1 MDLNN
6 LFDVKGKVVLVTGG
20 GRGVGEMIAAG
31 YVLNGAKVY
40 ISSRDV
46 KACESTAQRLTKDG
60 PGKCIAIPADLST
73 YEECERL
80 VKELEKREEVLHVLV
95 NNSGVTWGE
104 ELSTYPDSAFTKLL
118 TLNIQRVFTLTQK
131 LIPLLNNAKEQGHVG
146 RIINIGSINGIKP
159 PGLETYAYSASKA
172 ALHQLSKHLS
182 TRLGPSITVNTLAL
196 GPFRSKMM
204 KFTLDN
210 FESELADSLP
220 MKRIG
225 APEDV
230 AAACLWLSGKGGQW
244 VTGTVIPI
252 DGGSLVATQA
262 KL

>member
-1 MDLNN
+1 MEINS
-6 LFDVKGKVVLVTGG
+6 LFDVKGKIVLVTGG

-31 YVLNGAKVY
+31 YTANGAKVY
-40 ISSRDV
+40 ISSRDA
-46 KACESTAQRLTKDG
+46 KACEETAKRLTKEG
-60 PGKCIAIPADLST
+60 PGECIAIPADLSK
-73 YEECERL
+73 YEECER
-80 VKELEKREEVLHVLV
+80 VVAELEKREKVLHILV
-95 NNSGVTWGE
+95 NNSGATWGE
-104 ELSTYPDSAFTKLL
+104 DLSTYPDSAFSKLM
-118 TLNIQRVFTLTQK
+118 TLNVQRVFTLTQK
-131 LIPLLNNAKEQGHVG
+131 LVPLLSKAQEEGFVG
-146 RIINIGSINGIKP
+146 RIINIGSINGVNP

-210 FESELADSLP
+210 FERELAESLP

-225 APEDV
+225 APGDV
-230 AAACLWLSGKGGQW
+230 AAACLWLSSKGGEW